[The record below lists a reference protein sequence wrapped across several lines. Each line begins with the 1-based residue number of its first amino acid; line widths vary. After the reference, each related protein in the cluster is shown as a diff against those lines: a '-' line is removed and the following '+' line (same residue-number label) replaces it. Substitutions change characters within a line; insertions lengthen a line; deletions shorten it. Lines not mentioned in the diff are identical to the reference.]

1 MLRIWSNRDIKKI
14 SPGKLCGDVSTLPS
28 PDSPKNSLNQINRAS
43 LSGWHFLVTLAH
55 YAHIQLVVLT
65 CHTQWNL
72 QHDFSSCKMIV
83 DSISKYENSKNLATK
98 KLTPSKKNSEIEF
111 PTKKPLLVLKLRQ
124 IPKPRS
130 NLCTNLRNSHTIYF
144 THTKSEYI
152 KTLKTY
158 KTNSL
163 YTIIHT

>member
-28 PDSPKNSLNQINRAS
+28 PDSPKNNSLNQIYQAS

-65 CHTQWNL
+65 CHTQWNP

-83 DSISKYENSKNLATK
+83 DSISKYENSKKLATK
-98 KLTPSKKNSEIEF
+98 KLTPSKKIVKLNF
-111 PTKKPLLVLKLRQ
+111 LPKKPLLVLKF
-124 IPKPRS
+124 KS
-130 NLCTNLRNSHTIYF
+130 N
-144 THTKSEYI
+144 
-152 KTLKTY
+152 TLA
-158 KTNSL
+158 
-163 YTIIHT
+163 